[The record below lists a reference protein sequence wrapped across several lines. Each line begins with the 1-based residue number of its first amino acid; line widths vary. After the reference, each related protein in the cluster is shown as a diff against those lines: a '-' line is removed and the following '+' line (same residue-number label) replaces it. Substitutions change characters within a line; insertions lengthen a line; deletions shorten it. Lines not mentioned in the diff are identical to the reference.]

1 MQFLGAGAPPSLY
14 EETYSYQGAGVKRE
28 EDQTARVNLARDASE
43 KDFAA
48 QWESAWRAHW
58 EKTGF
63 TPYEL
68 PVSESSAAGERDFL
82 MQPRTL
88 NGERSR
94 LKRIMSEFEHGF
106 RSLRNLGPAVTVFG
120 SARFTPDHPYYE
132 LGRQVGRRLAESGF
146 AVITGGGPGAME
158 AANRGAR
165 EAGGAS
171 YGLNIVLPHEQ
182 KPNPYVDETVEFHYF
197 FVRKVMLVKYSCAYI
212 VLPGGLGTLDELFE
226 AATLLQCGKIGPFPL
241 VLVGRE
247 FWRGMRDFLLFMVEQ
262 GVFGVEE
269 VGFARITDSA
279 DEAVELLVRSLPPAL
294 KNRLRPI
301 EAKAV

>member
-1 MQFLGAGAPPSLY
+1 MKTAA
-14 EETYSYQGAGVKRE
+14 
-28 EDQTARVNLARDASE
+28 DQTIKLTRKETENHA
-43 KDFAA
+43 FAE
-48 QWESAWRAHW
+48 QWEHAWQMHW

-68 PVSESSAAGERDFL
+68 PMSDSSGAGERDFL

-120 SARFTPDHPYYE
+120 SARFTPGHPYYE
-132 LGRQVGRRLAESGF
+132 LGRQVGRRLAASGF
-146 AVITGGGPGAME
+146 TVITGGGPGAME
-158 AANRGAR
+158 AANRGAH
-165 EAGGAS
+165 EAGGPS

-182 KPNPYVDETVEFHYF
+182 KPNPYVDHTVEFHYF
-197 FVRKVMLVKYSCAYI
+197 FIRKVMLVKYSCAYI

-226 AATLLQCGKIGPFPL
+226 AATLLQCGKVGPFPL
-241 VLVGRE
+241 VLVGGE

-262 GVFGVEE
+262 GVFGGEE

-279 DEAVELLVRSLPPAL
+279 EEAVDLVVRSLPPAL
-294 KNRLRPI
+294 KNRLHPI
-301 EAKAV
+301 EARVV

>member
-1 MQFLGAGAPPSLY
+1 
-14 EETYSYQGAGVKRE
+14 VKSKE
-28 EDQTARVNLARDASE
+28 GGTARVSLARHVSE

-48 QWESAWRAHW
+48 QWESAWRTHW
-58 EKTGF
+58 EKSGF

-68 PVSESSAAGERDFL
+68 PVTDSRDEGERDFL
-82 MQPRTL
+82 MRTRTL
-88 NGERSR
+88 DGERSR
-94 LKRIMSEFEHGF
+94 LKRITSEFEHGF
-106 RSLRNLGPAVTVFG
+106 RRLRNLGLAVTVFG
-120 SARFTPDHPYYE
+120 SARFTPGHPYYE

-146 AVITGGGPGAME
+146 TVITGGGPGAME

-165 EAGGAS
+165 EAGGPS

-182 KPNPYVDETVEFHYF
+182 HPNPYVDDTIEFHYF

-247 FWRGMRDFLLFMVEQ
+247 FWRGMRNFLLFMVEQ
-262 GVFGVEE
+262 GVFGSEE

-279 DEAVELLVRSLPPAL
+279 DEAVDLVVRSLPPAL
-294 KNRLRPI
+294 KKRLHPI

>member
-1 MQFLGAGAPPSLY
+1 MKHAGDEKTPASLTRAVT
-14 EETYSYQGAGVKRE
+14 ES
-28 EDQTARVNLARDASE
+28 
-43 KDFAA
+43 DFAE
-48 QWESAWRAHW
+48 QWESAWHAHW

-63 TPYEL
+63 SPYEL
-68 PVSESSAAGERDFL
+68 PVSDSSGVAEREFL

-88 NGERSR
+88 EGERSR
-94 LKRIMSEFEHGF
+94 LNRIMKEFEHGF

-120 SARFTPDHPYYE
+120 SARFTPGHPYYE
-132 LGRQVGRRLAESGF
+132 LSRQVGRKLAQAGF

-165 EAGGAS
+165 EAGGPS

-182 KPNPYVDETVEFHYF
+182 EANPYVDDTVEFHYF

-226 AATLLQCGKIGPFPL
+226 AATLLQCGKVGPFPL

-247 FWRGMRDFLLFMVEQ
+247 FWSGMRDFLLFMVKQ
-262 GVFGVEE
+262 GVFGAEE

-279 DEAVELLVRSLPPAL
+279 DEAVELVVRSLPAAL
-294 KNRLRPI
+294 KNRLHPI

>member
-1 MQFLGAGAPPSLY
+1 MTLPA
-14 EETYSYQGAGVKRE
+14 VKA
-28 EDQTARVNLARDASE
+28 ARPRSTD
-43 KDFAA
+43 D
-48 QWESAWRAHW
+48 WELAWREHW

-68 PVSESSAAGERDFL
+68 QLSESKAADRERSFL

-88 NGERSR
+88 PRERAR
-94 LKRIMSEFEHGF
+94 MKRIMAEFEHGF
-106 RSLRNLGPAVTVFG
+106 CRLHKLGPAVTVFG
-120 SARFTPDHPYYE
+120 SARFKPGHPYYE
-132 LGRQVGRRLAESGF
+132 LRRQVGQKLAEAGLT
-146 AVITGGGPGAME
+146 VITGGGPGAME

-165 EAGGAS
+165 EAGGPS

-182 KPNPYVDETVEFHYF
+182 KPNPYIDENVEFRYF

-241 VLVGRE
+241 ILVGRD
-247 FWRGMRDFLLFMVEQ
+247 FWRGMRDFLLFMASQ
-262 GVFGVEE
+262 GVFAADE

-279 DEAVELLVRSLPPAL
+279 EEAVDSVVRSLPSAL
-294 KNRLRPI
+294 RRHLMPVKGN
-301 EAKAV
+301 